1 VARSITK
8 ASTKAEPLG
17 ETFSVTSSVPKSPNS
32 ARAENPVFRAR
43 LASFPAAALL
53 IVASCD
59 PPALFRS
66 VAAALIL
73 NRFEASGEAPPRPKP
88 SAVTFAAAA
97 PIAVTLAA
105 KVTVGVLMIVL
116 PSAPAVVEP
125 KLMTVVDPAAPPVPR
140 FTVLVTPVVVLPV
153 PSP

>member
-1 VARSITK
+1 MD
-8 ASTKAEPLG
+8 PLG
-17 ETFSVTSSVPKSPNS
+17 DTLSVTSSVPSSPKS

-59 PPALFRS
+59 PPALFSS
-66 VAAALIL
+66 VAAALTL

-88 SAVTFAAAA
+88 RAVTFAAAA
-97 PIAVTLAA
+97 PIAVTLEA

-125 KLMTVVDPAAPPVPR
+125 RLITVVDPAAPPVPR
-140 FTVLVTPVVVLPV
+140 FMVFVTAVVVPPV
-153 PSP
+153 PMP